1 MFGNVRFNG
10 AVRVPF
16 QSISNDTGY
25 RCLFRFDPRLAQTI
39 RELELCRSL
48 IFKIFVL
55 QVAGGVFCQPSKI
68 GVWPS
73 SGL

>member
-68 GVWPS
+68 GVWLS
-73 SGL
+73 SDL